1 MHGVHQRQAT
11 TSTATTTTPRR
22 THSLQQPPSHPP
34 TAAPPPPAL
43 LPQVY
48 QQLLKL
54 LFLKVVPQARPN
66 ALIMDADVF
75 WLKDVEFIDRKGR
88 LLYTTANE
96 MNSWSAR

>member
-1 MHGVHQRQAT
+1 MQGAP
-11 TSTATTTTPRR
+11 TSRR
-22 THSLQQPPSHPP
+22 IRRVSVPLSSTYS
-34 TAAPPPPAL
+34 AAPPRISTTYLHRVSTTPCY

-75 WLKDVEFIDRKGR
+75 WLRDVEFIDRKGR
-88 LLYTTANE
+88 LL
-96 MNSWSAR
+96 